1 MFAHEIG
8 RAEHTTAQGTIRDTT
23 LGTGRGMWI
32 GTGLASV
39 AGGILL
45 VAGHLLD
52 LGGHPRYGT
61 VLGQSLVLAAHL
73 VLVFALVGL
82 YAAQARRSG
91 LLGSVGMVVSVLST
105 ALVSS
110 IVLVEIAGAAGTDV
124 EAVL

>member
-1 MFAHEIG
+1 MFTHEIG
-8 RAEHTTAQGTIRDTT
+8 RAGHTTAQGTIRDTT
-23 LGTGRGMWI
+23 SGTGSGLWI
-32 GTGLASV
+32 GTGLAS
-39 AGGILL
+39 AGAGLLL
-45 VAGHLLD
+45 VAGHVLD

-105 ALVSS
+105 ALVSGV
-110 IVLVEIAGAAGTDV
+110 VLVEIA
-124 EAVL
+124 